1 MLPLLPLSPTAKAVS
16 VLFCS
21 IWQANLWAAPRSGRD
36 CERGCSFRTEPEGTD
51 LFNRKLCPFLLVQR
65 NPYIGRYSA
74 PLVNE
79 SLRHRVVVISDP
91 LSLAL
96 VCAAIVS
103 ARETGNKSLS
113 GVGVGVLP
121 IVGSASFS
129 FLVCS

>member
-51 LFNRKLCPFLLVQR
+51 LFNRK
-65 NPYIGRYSA
+65 PYIGRYSA